1 MVTAV
6 GRTVP
11 GGDRNESPLRAVEL
25 AVLERAK
32 VLDLDPTDT
41 EGAEAFERLVDDEIA
56 RWSRDFAG
64 GRRST
69 PVHDPDALRARAL
82 RNLVGLGPLETL
94 LQDDDVWEVMV
105 NAPDVIFVRRHRGRS
120 GYHEESFHDD
130 DHVARVLNRLLARSS
145 GAQRL
150 LDPSLGIQDAHL
162 ADGSR
167 LHVVHRDLTRDGHF
181 VVNLRRFTG
190 VAYRRLDDL
199 VELGTLDRRAAEL
212 LGACVRARCSILFS
226 GAPGSGKTTLLTCCA
241 GELDPALR
249 IVVAEEVAET
259 DIPLPNVAH
268 LHTRPSLPDRPGI
281 GLRKLVSAFLR
292 MAPDVAIV
300 GEVRDAEALALVL
313 TLSSGVTGYT
323 TIHASDSR
331 HALDRLRLVAQLAL
345 GNEGL
350 VLGPSALAELVTDAI
365 DLVVHLERRA
375 RRVEV
380 TEIVAVEDRA
390 GSGDAG
396 RFTLSPLFQRSGDGS
411 LEWTGSRPARL
422 ARRLDAQGVDLGL
435 LLSGAP
441 VGAPNADDERRR
453 AGW

>member
-1 MVTAV
+1 MVSALGQTAAV
-6 GRTVP
+6 G
-11 GGDRNESPLRAVEL
+11 DRDLSPLRTVER

-32 VLDLDPTDT
+32 VLDLDPTGP
-41 EGAEAFERLVDDEIA
+41 EGAEAFARLVDDEIA
-56 RWSRDFAG
+56 RLSKDFAA

-69 PVHDPDALRARAL
+69 PVHDADALRARAL
-82 RNLVGLGPLETL
+82 RNLVGFGPLETL
-94 LQDDDVWEVMV
+94 LEDEDVWEVMV

-145 GAQRL
+145 SAHRL

-181 VVNLRRFTG
+181 IVNLRRFTG
-190 VAYRRLDDL
+190 VAFRRLDDL
-199 VELGTLDRRAAEL
+199 VELGTLDQRAAAF
-212 LGACVRARCSILFS
+212 LGACVRSRCSILFS
-226 GAPGSGKTTLLTCCA
+226 GAPGCGKTTLLTCCA

-268 LHTRPSLPDRPGI
+268 LHTRPELPDRPGV

-300 GEVRDAEALALVL
+300 GEVRDSEALALVL

-323 TIHASDSR
+323 TIHASDAR
-331 HALDRLRLVAQLAL
+331 RALDRLRLVAQLAL

-350 VLGPSALAELVTDAI
+350 ALGAAALAELVTDAI

-380 TEIVAVEDRA
+380 TEVVAVEDRT
-390 GSGDAG
+390 GSADAG
-396 RFTLSPLFQRSGDGS
+396 RFTLTPLLRRASDGS
-411 LEWTGSRPARL
+411 LEWTGSRPTRL
-422 ARRLDAQGVDLGL
+422 VRRLGSQGFDVGAL
-435 LLSGAP
+435 LASASARAP
-441 VGAPNADDERRR
+441 VTVDQPRGAA
-453 AGW
+453 W